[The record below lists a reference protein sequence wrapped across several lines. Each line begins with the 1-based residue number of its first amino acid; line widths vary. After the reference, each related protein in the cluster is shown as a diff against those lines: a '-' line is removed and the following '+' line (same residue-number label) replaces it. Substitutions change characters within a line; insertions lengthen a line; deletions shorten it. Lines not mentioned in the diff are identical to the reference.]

1 MKFYECPDCGA
12 NLDHGE
18 ICDCRSNEPTQ
29 PTPPDQPTP
38 EPTPEPAPQR
48 KERMIA

>member
-18 ICDCRSNEPTQ
+18 ICDCRESE
-29 PTPPDQPTP
+29 PTPPDQ
-38 EPTPEPAPQR
+38 PTPEPAPQR

>member
-18 ICDCRSNEPTQ
+18 IGDCRSNEPTTQ
-29 PTPPDQPTP
+29 PTPPD